1 MSERNKYRENIKS
14 LLDKWN
20 ADFEKLKGLQ
30 KDSEGA
36 LKDLKHGLENSWNA
50 FDKGLE

>member
-1 MSERNKYRENIKS
+1 MSERNTYRENIKS

-20 ADFEKLKGLQ
+20 TDFEKLKGFQ
-30 KDSEGA
+30 KDNGGA

-50 FDKGLE
+50 FDNGFE